1 MNHEAHLHFGMD
13 QTRESALKARYGELL
28 SLADL
33 AGVLRYPS
41 VQAIQ
46 KARLRGAL
54 RLPMFQIPGRRGWL
68 ATARAVA
75 TYLEDLDARS
85 NRAVAIDEFR

>member
-1 MNHEAHLHFGMD
+1 MKHETHQHLGID

-33 AGVLRYPS
+33 ADALRYPS

-75 TYLEDLDARS
+75 VYLENLDAGSDLS
-85 NRAVAIDEFR
+85 NVI